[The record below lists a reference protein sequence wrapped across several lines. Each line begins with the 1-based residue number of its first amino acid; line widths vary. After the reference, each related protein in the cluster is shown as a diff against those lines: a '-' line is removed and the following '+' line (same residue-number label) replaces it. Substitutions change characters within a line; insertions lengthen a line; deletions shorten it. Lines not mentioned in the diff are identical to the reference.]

1 MRRQVFFGFLKE
13 KNLTRISEE
22 NGEFLPSD
30 LFQLSPFRRRFNNPH
45 PFATRLWRAVFE
57 HRWKEAPEMG
67 LWHETLSAL
76 WKLHNLA
83 GEDRQT

>member
-30 LFQLSPFRRRFNNPH
+30 LFQLSPFRGRMNNPR
-45 PFATRLWRAVFE
+45 PFTTRLQRAVFE
-57 HRWKEAPEMG
+57 H
-67 LWHETLSAL
+67 
-76 WKLHNLA
+76 
-83 GEDRQT
+83 